1 MLYINGMREDRYLAS
16 NLSALENSRWENV
29 LKYQALFKNFWK
41 PLFNKTPD
49 GGLFYGIHKQ
59 CMKGCYVTHTV
70 CFNYSGEGISHD
82 YIEERD
88 TTADKFV
95 RCIPEDQLAL
105 YINSGSEKV
114 RVAVKYRLK
123 GDKKFDPIPFRQD
136 LVDTYYYF
144 GLKGRRLNRSIEYCD
159 RIILAHFEVLLDK
172 LPQKSIRYDKPILTL
187 PINGR
192 VYIYQDREGHT
203 LSRKFLIKP
212 ETVNWIFSQEDLT
225 NNVPVSD
232 SFYGSYKLSVV
243 KNQRW
248 FKA

>member
-1 MLYINGMREDRYLAS
+1 MVYINKLREDRYLAS
-16 NLSALENSRWENV
+16 NLSDIEKLRWSNV
-29 LKYQALFKNFWK
+29 LRYQALLKNVWK
-41 PLFNKTPD
+41 PLFNKIPE
-49 GGLFYGIHKQ
+49 GGLFYGIH
-59 CMKGCYVTHTV
+59 GSHTV
-70 CFNYSGEGISHD
+70 CFHYSGEGISHD
-82 YIEERD
+82 YTEEKD
-88 TTADKFV
+88 STADKFV
-95 RCIPEDQLAL
+95 RCLPEDQLAL

-136 LVDTYYYF
+136 LVDTYYHVE
-144 GLKGRRLNRSIEYCD
+144 LKGKRLNHSIEYCD

-172 LPQKSIRYDKPILTL
+172 LPQKLVRYDKPILTL

-192 VYIYQDREGHT
+192 VYIYQDREGHP

-212 ETVNWIFSQEDLT
+212 ETVNWIFSQEDLL
-225 NNVPVSD
+225 NDEPVSD

-243 KNQRW
+243 KNERW